1 MTIQENVDL
10 IIAEA
15 IARAQEHTELTQSK
29 VDDAINYASS
39 ISFPTGVDDVD
50 EIGAPPSG
58 IQTPTDFSPAYDDE
72 FRTQFNSVKTEILA
86 TLNSDWNDFLS
97 DYFPVALNNA
107 AQAWLLDAINN
118 GGTGIDSDI
127 EDAIWERAKDRSD
140 DAMVTAE
147 GDATVQFATRGWFSP
162 PGGLASRLRRIQE
175 EARIK
180 ACEINRDTAINAADL
195 EQKNV
200 QFAINEALKLVQ
212 SVWDAA
218 KAFVDS
224 IIRAYDPAVRAGAGV
239 AAAAQQYY
247 QHTLDYYKIIAAYE
261 ELKLRQELANQ
272 GQNWTEQVVITE
284 NQNERAKRQTDAA
297 MAAAATF
304 GEQAAASL
312 SGQNTMASQVIQAVG
327 S

>member
-127 EDAIWERAKDRSD
+127 EDAIWERAKDRID

-180 ACEINRDTAINAADL
+180 ACEINRDDTAINAADL

-272 GQNWTEQVVITE
+272 GQN
-284 NQNERAKRQTDAA
+284 ERAKRQTDAA